1 MEMAHLTSNKRRSP
15 CRLLVLRLLLTHF
28 PHTLHSQPISF
39 NGLTSLDGLDLLQL
53 YWWCWWSYCVRW
65 FLRLVSLAISTQL
78 PLRVRDQA
86 QDAPR
91 EKFSLSEVCAH
102 NLVRREWRKMS
113 HLDSMGL
120 TVPTLPI
127 ICPFRL
133 YRGYGFPF
141 LASNWV
147 TSCHLPLGF
156 PFLATNCVF
165 HCHAS
170 IGCLLGLLYLLT
182 ICCGIS
188 LFHRAF
194 YHFAVVCCC
203 DLHSTNLSDK
213 NGSRNLPFSAS
224 NFDSQCRLL
233 RHPWCLRNLHGS
245 SQFHRAF
252 YHHLTIAGCDLKLA
266 NLIAKNGSWNLPF
279 SASNCDIR
287 CYIWLYFCL
296 ASGLSP
302 LDRGFYHICNHVSMD
317 CGGSIPP
324 SEFWSWSSST
334 LTLDGLYCPLRSSN
348 GMLECILFV
357 LTCHVVDLPSELL
370 YLFTRKLS
378 AISCMACSWLV
389 FLTCILSI
397 DTCLCATC
405 VREFDDSTHESPL
418 HLLTICMHSTFSLDA
433 CTCHLFDICC
443 VLTFATCMDAHCA
456 LGLDDSI
463 HKSPL
468 PIACTSFTLAF
479 AIGLTLLLSDLSV
492 TESSTDSTLNWL
504 FSSLALL
511 AATLW
516 YDTLAT
522 VKGRLILYY
531 LVPCFAYIVY
541 ALHLPPHMYGMESSP
556 LPTPMTGDLE
566 GKSSRDSTLP
576 MWLVW
581 VLTWLTLRL
590 WHFALAIFHDII
602 VKLICI
608 VCKNSLAS
616 MSCLLATCR
625 EQIGMM
631 ARCRQFT
638 SLFSLDL
645 TNSRHDSDGS
655 IDATCTSP
663 RLDSTHLSSGWD
675 LRSPPLPSSVTIM
688 TTQFA
693 EEDALTWASNINSEE
708 SLPLS
713 FTNSPHCSDDFA
725 AACTFFTTFT
735 PSFHH
740 TECPDEDG
748 ILPPI
753 LDTGATHCLL
763 PLSWLTNEQSLHSKK
778 IHLQVASGSKT
789 RALLYNNIIYCAT
802 VSRPLISVG
811 QMKSMLDLRFVW
823 NDSSPL
829 LLACSGGLSY
839 VLMEATIFHNLPVI
853 TSHEM
858 MALLEAV
865 HTFTATGALW
875 NAATW
880 SEKLGRKLS
889 LFHWSAPSH
898 PVYLPH
904 DDAAFTDDPQVM
916 FSSMDT
922 LDLLEAAI
930 GDTSPLL
937 ASSSQVVPLQP
948 SSSSSDALPSSSVI
962 TFNIADHDPPT
973 EDEQPKKE
981 RRVTKKERRVTFD
994 LTDHDSPFDDEQPK
1008 DGRGSCTS
1016 EWEYSIT
1023 RLPRNNGREG

>member
-1 MEMAHLTSNKRRSP
+1 MPAPTRQTCSQSRGGFTKGRWASGNGSPDLQTNEDQTFTRFTTTTHTLTFHTQDKILQS
-15 CRLLVLRLLLTHF
+15 THF
-28 PHTLHSQPISF
+28 T
-39 NGLTSLDGLDLLQL
+39 GWTGLLQL
-53 YWWCWWSYCVRW
+53 YCGVGVVCGG

-78 PLRVRDQA
+78 PLRMRDQA

-165 HCHAS
+165 QCHAS

-213 NGSRNLPFSAS
+213 NGSWNLPFSAS
-224 NFDSQCRLL
+224 NFDSQCRLP
-233 RHPWCLRNLHGS
+233 RHPWCLINLQDLS
-245 SQFHRAF
+245 LFHMAF
-252 YHHLTIAGCDLKLA
+252 YHNLTIAGCDLNLA

-324 SEFWSWSSST
+324 SEFWSWNSST
-334 LTLDGLYCPLRSSN
+334 LTLDGLYCPLHSSN
-348 GMLECILFV
+348 GMLECIFFV
-357 LTCHVVDLPSELL
+357 LTCHVVDLLSELL

-405 VREFDDSTHESPL
+405 VREFDDSTSESPL

-433 CTCHLFDICC
+433 CACHLFEICC

-556 LPTPMTGDLE
+556 LPTPMTG
-566 GKSSRDSTLP
+566 
-576 MWLVW
+576 
-581 VLTWLTLRL
+581 
-590 WHFALAIFHDII
+590 
-602 VKLICI
+602 
-608 VCKNSLAS
+608 
-616 MSCLLATCR
+616 
-625 EQIGMM
+625 
-631 ARCRQFT
+631 
-638 SLFSLDL
+638 
-645 TNSRHDSDGS
+645 
-655 IDATCTSP
+655 
-663 RLDSTHLSSGWD
+663 
-675 LRSPPLPSSVTIM
+675 RS
-688 TTQFA
+688 
-693 EEDALTWASNINSEE
+693 
-708 SLPLS
+708 
-713 FTNSPHCSDDFA
+713 
-725 AACTFFTTFT
+725 
-735 PSFHH
+735 
-740 TECPDEDG
+740 
-748 ILPPI
+748 
-753 LDTGATHCLL
+753 
-763 PLSWLTNEQSLHSKK
+763 
-778 IHLQVASGSKT
+778 
-789 RALLYNNIIYCAT
+789 
-802 VSRPLISVG
+802 
-811 QMKSMLDLRFVW
+811 
-823 NDSSPL
+823 
-829 LLACSGGLSY
+829 
-839 VLMEATIFHNLPVI
+839 
-853 TSHEM
+853 
-858 MALLEAV
+858 
-865 HTFTATGALW
+865 
-875 NAATW
+875 
-880 SEKLGRKLS
+880 
-889 LFHWSAPSH
+889 
-898 PVYLPH
+898 
-904 DDAAFTDDPQVM
+904 
-916 FSSMDT
+916 
-922 LDLLEAAI
+922 
-930 GDTSPLL
+930 
-937 ASSSQVVPLQP
+937 
-948 SSSSSDALPSSSVI
+948 
-962 TFNIADHDPPT
+962 
-973 EDEQPKKE
+973 
-981 RRVTKKERRVTFD
+981 
-994 LTDHDSPFDDEQPK
+994 
-1008 DGRGSCTS
+1008 
-1016 EWEYSIT
+1016 
-1023 RLPRNNGREG
+1023 

>member
-1 MEMAHLTSNKRRSP
+1 
-15 CRLLVLRLLLTHF
+15 
-28 PHTLHSQPISF
+28 
-39 NGLTSLDGLDLLQL
+39 
-53 YWWCWWSYCVRW
+53 
-65 FLRLVSLAISTQL
+65 
-78 PLRVRDQA
+78 
-86 QDAPR
+86 
-91 EKFSLSEVCAH
+91 
-102 NLVRREWRKMS
+102 
-113 HLDSMGL
+113 
-120 TVPTLPI
+120 
-127 ICPFRL
+127 
-133 YRGYGFPF
+133 
-141 LASNWV
+141 
-147 TSCHLPLGF
+147 
-156 PFLATNCVF
+156 
-165 HCHAS
+165 
-170 IGCLLGLLYLLT
+170 
-182 ICCGIS
+182 
-188 LFHRAF
+188 
-194 YHFAVVCCC
+194 
-203 DLHSTNLSDK
+203 
-213 NGSRNLPFSAS
+213 
-224 NFDSQCRLL
+224 
-233 RHPWCLRNLHGS
+233 
-245 SQFHRAF
+245 
-252 YHHLTIAGCDLKLA
+252 
-266 NLIAKNGSWNLPF
+266 
-279 SASNCDIR
+279 
-287 CYIWLYFCL
+287 
-296 ASGLSP
+296 
-302 LDRGFYHICNHVSMD
+302 
-317 CGGSIPP
+317 
-324 SEFWSWSSST
+324 
-334 LTLDGLYCPLRSSN
+334 
-348 GMLECILFV
+348 MLECILFF
-357 LTCHVVDLPSELL
+357 LTCHVVDLLSELL

-397 DTCLCATC
+397 DTCLCAAC
-405 VREFDDSTHESPL
+405 VREFDDSTSKSPL
-418 HLLTICMHSTFSLDA
+418 HLLTSCMHSTFSLGA
-433 CTCHLFDICC
+433 CTCHLFEIRC

-468 PIACTSFTLAF
+468 PIPCTSSTLAF
-479 AIGLTLLLSDLSV
+479 TIGLTLLLSDLSV

-504 FSSLALL
+504 FSSLASL

-556 LPTPMTGDLE
+556 LPTPRIGDLDR
-566 GKSSRDSTLP
+566 KSSRDSTLP
-576 MWLVW
+576 LWLVW
-581 VLTWLTLRL
+581 ELAWLTLRL
-590 WHFALAIFHDII
+590 WHFALAIFHDVI
-602 VKLICI
+602 VNLIC
-608 VCKNSLAS
+608 VTCKNSLAS
-616 MSCLLATCR
+616 TSCLLATCR
-625 EQIGMM
+625 ERIGMM
-631 ARCRQFT
+631 LRCRQFT
-638 SLFSLDL
+638 SLSSLDL

-688 TTQFA
+688 TTQIA

-713 FTNSPHCSDDFA
+713 STNSPHCSDDFA

-839 VLMEATIFHNLPVI
+839 VLLEATIFHNLPVI

-898 PVYLPH
+898 PIYLPH

-981 RRVTKKERRVTFD
+981 RRVAKKERRVTFN
-994 LTDHDSPFDDEQPK
+994 LTDHDSPRDDEQPK
-1008 DGRGSCTS
+1008 TEEGAAHQNGSSQSQDSLGIMEGKVRRRTRRRRTGQSSFTNSTLSTDVTSGSSTMDTAFTTVRSRMIIFVLLIVFTLLTLDVTLLPLQLTMRVCNLQFVYSLTIDFQRLVRGQM
-1016 EWEYSIT
+1016 
-1023 RLPRNNGREG
+1023 